1 MIETDRE
8 HTVLKTSNKQKW
20 IRLLVA
26 AGILPGVILIFS
38 RSSLLSEA
46 YMRTA
51 YPVIA
56 TLFSFISGIFPFSLY
71 DLFIVASLIWLTGMI
86 LRVILRKTT
95 LFAFFYSLLRS
106 TLIVVAWFYLSWG
119 IAYFRDDFY
128 TRNEVKEVPFDKE
141 SLHNVTLHFIEN
153 VNRFYVTCDEMN
165 KEDVRDEIERS
176 YHQHHQMLRLRDP
189 NGKRRVKA
197 MIFEPIYSKMG
208 VSGYFGPFLNEI
220 HVNNYSLPF
229 TYPFTLAHEMAHQYG
244 IAPESEASLYA
255 FIVCAGSSHPMVR
268 YSGYISVMGYLLR
281 DVRRLLPDRYEPLLK
296 SIRPEII
303 ADLQRN
309 SDHWM
314 AARNEKLSD
323 AQDKMYDTYLK
334 TNRVSSGRDN
344 YSEVVGLLLSVYDLL
359 VDPVKTTSSSAGGYW
374 SPH

>member
-71 DLFIVASLIWLTGMI
+71 DLLIVAALIWFTGMTV
-86 LRVILRKTT
+86 RVILRKIT
-95 LFAFFYSLLRS
+95 LSAFFYSLLRFS
-106 TLIVVAWFYLSWG
+106 LIVVAWFYLSWG

-128 TRNEVKEVPFDKE
+128 TRNEVEEVPFDKE
-141 SLHNVTLHFIEN
+141 NLHNVTLRFIAN
-153 VNRFYVTCDEMN
+153 ANRFYVISDEMD
-165 KEDVRDEIERS
+165 KADVRDEIEQS
-176 YHQHHQMLRLRDP
+176 YRQHHQTLRLTDP

-208 VSGYFGPFLNEI
+208 VSGYFGPFFNEI

-255 FIVCAGSSHPMVR
+255 FIVCAGSSDPVVR
-268 YSGYISVMGYLLR
+268 YSGYASVLGYLLR
-281 DVRRLLPDRYEPLLK
+281 DARRLLPDAYKSLLQ

-303 ADLQRN
+303 ADMQRN
-309 SDHWM
+309 SAHWM
-314 AARNEKLSD
+314 AARNETLSD
-323 AQDKMYDTYLK
+323 TQDKMYDVYLK
-334 TNRVSSGRDN
+334 TNQVSSGRDN
-344 YSEVVGLLLSVYDLL
+344 YSEVVGLLLSGYDLL
-359 VDPVKTTSSSAGGYW
+359 EDAVE
-374 SPH
+374 